1 MPVRHR
7 ALTIFWSLL
16 FATFGI
22 GLALAEPALIG
33 LSLFVAIPLAYS
45 TYREVERAADLR
57 LRWLYYLL
65 VGLLFASAAGSV
77 AGASMTV
84 ALDDARSPIGA
95 IALGT
100 TNVFIAILA
109 WRALVRPSTRNA
121 AGAGMCAVVFEII
134 AMVIDVFLN
143 MQKHHVDDRT
153 ELGFAIVFIGA
164 SFSIAT
170 GALACFAALITF
182 EPNRLDVPK
191 ARVL

>member
-77 AGASMTV
+77 VGAGMTY
-84 ALDDARSPIGA
+84 AYSSTGA

-100 TNVFIAILA
+100 TNVLIAILA
-109 WRALVRPSTRNA
+109 WRALVRPSTRRA
-121 AGAGMCAVVFEII
+121 AGAGMCAVVLELL
-134 AMVIDVFLN
+134 AMIVDAFFH
-143 MQKHHVDDRT
+143 MPWHVDDRT

-182 EPNRLDVPK
+182 EPNRPEVPK
-191 ARVL
+191 ARVIGSA